1 MTLTA
6 GIDDADRR
14 LDRILRKA
22 LPDLPLSA
30 LHRFLRQG
38 RVLVNGSPAAGS
50 DHIPAG
56 ALIEIPET
64 GRKSSIKTVSVKAS
78 PIKQSSIKTA
88 PPRQRQGELS
98 ILWEGSGLLILNKP
112 AGLAVHGAPD
122 SLDLRVQSYLAGK
135 LPASLSFKPGPLH
148 RLDKPTSGIIVFS
161 KTLEA
166 ARRFSAL
173 LAQGKIVKRYLAIL
187 EGEIKNER
195 VWEEILV
202 RDKTARKTL
211 VKPAAQSTE
220 PDAVPDAAQD
230 AAGRRAL
237 TLVTPLA
244 WAKRETPGGAYTY
257 AQMEIKTGRTHQIR
271 AQAASHGHPL
281 AGDRKYGGHT
291 FNGKSF
297 FLHAA
302 ELELPDG
309 MKVIAPLPWDFK
321 SLTQRHKAAKK
332 DT

>member
-22 LPDLPLSA
+22 LPDVPLSA

-64 GRKSSIKTVSVKAS
+64 GHKSSIKTTPSRQS
-78 PIKQSSIKTA
+78 PIKTA
-88 PPRQRQGELS
+88 PARPRQGELN

-148 RLDKPTSGIIVFS
+148 RLDKPTSGIVVFS

-187 EGEIKNER
+187 EGEIKSEQ
-195 VWEEILV
+195 VWEEILI

-211 VKPAAQSTE
+211 VKPAAQGAE
-220 PDAVPDAAQD
+220 PDAVPDAAHD
-230 AAGRRAL
+230 TGGRRA
-237 TLVTPLA
+237 VTHVAPLA
-244 WAKRETPGGAYTY
+244 WAKREAPGGAYTY
-257 AQMEIKTGRTHQIR
+257 AQIEIKTGRTHQIR

-281 AGDRKYGGHT
+281 AGDRKYGGHP
-291 FNGKSF
+291 FIGKSF

-309 MKVIAPLPWDFK
+309 MKIIAPLPEEFK
-321 SLTQRHKAAKK
+321 SLTQRHQ
-332 DT
+332 DTKFLIFVP

>member
-6 GIDDADRR
+6 GLDDADRR
-14 LDRILRKA
+14 LDRVLRKA
-22 LPDLPLSA
+22 LPDVPLSA

-38 RVLVNGSPAAGS
+38 RVLVNGSPAIGS
-50 DHIPAG
+50 DHVPAG

-64 GRKSSIKTVSVKAS
+64 GRKLSTR
-78 PIKQSSIKTA
+78 QSSIKQS
-88 PPRQRQGELS
+88 PIKSSPVKQRQNDLTILS
-98 ILWEGSGLLILNKP
+98 ILWEGTGLLILNKP
-112 AGLAVHGAPD
+112 AGLAVHGPD
-122 SLDLRVQSYLAGK
+122 SLDLRVQTYLAGK
-135 LPASLSFKPGPLH
+135 LPPSLSFKPGPLH

-187 EGEIKNER
+187 EGELKGEQ

-211 VKPAAQSTE
+211 IG
-220 PDAVPDAAQD
+220 DATPDAAQNTPD
-230 AAGRRAL
+230 GRRAV
-237 TLVTPLA
+237 THVTPLA
-244 WAKRETPGGAYTY
+244 WAKCETPDGAYTY

-281 AGDRKYGGHT
+281 AGDRKYGGHP
-291 FNGKSF
+291 FCGKSF

-309 MKVIAPLPWDFK
+309 MKIEASLPDDYLSVLIRVIRGPYSSLK
-321 SLTQRHKAAKK
+321 SPKTL
-332 DT
+332 